1 MVASFRC
8 RITNTRRSVDSEAD
22 IKPTRPQG
30 LVAGARE
37 LEEIVPQ
44 HADRTEGDRNEDRE
58 HRFFHRRVATSKSDS
73 PFNVLKQVTAT
84 LRRVA
89 VSRLPNA
96 DPKRIETSP

>member
-37 LEEIVPQ
+37 LEEIVAQ
-44 HADRTEGDRNEDRE
+44 HADRTEGHRDEDRE
-58 HRFFHRRVATSKSDS
+58 HRFSHRRVATSKSDS
-73 PFNVLKQVTAT
+73 
-84 LRRVA
+84 
-89 VSRLPNA
+89 RLTP
-96 DPKRIETSP
+96 